1 MILPSSAAWGDDPLV
16 FTPRRNFTANE
27 YPELFRMARAQL
39 YKPGDPRLGL
49 FLDPPALD
57 AAVVDN
63 GSESSADGAGG
74 AIANDSS
81 SSSSSSSS
89 STCSSSSWH
98 VVVVST
104 W

>member
-1 MILPSSAAWGDDPLV
+1 MV

-39 YKPGDPRLGL
+39 YKPGDPRLGP

-63 GSESSADGAGG
+63 GSESSADGAGDEKTDG
-74 AIANDSS
+74 RRMQRGHSELVRYLGVLCEVI
-81 SSSSSSSS
+81 
-89 STCSSSSWH
+89 C
-98 VVVVST
+98 
-104 W
+104 